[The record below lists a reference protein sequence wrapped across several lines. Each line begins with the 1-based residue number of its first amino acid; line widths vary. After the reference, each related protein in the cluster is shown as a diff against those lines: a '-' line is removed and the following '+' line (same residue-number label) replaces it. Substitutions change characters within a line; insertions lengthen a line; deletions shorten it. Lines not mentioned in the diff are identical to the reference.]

1 MGTITKDI
9 NIIIDQLNKG
19 EIVIIPTDT
28 IFGIACSIYNE
39 NSIKKIFEIK
49 QRPLTLPLSIAI
61 KNKDYFNIVAKE
73 ISKNAQKVIDKYF
86 PGQVT
91 IVLKKTDIISDLITA
106 NQDYVGIRIP
116 DDKNLQ
122 YILNNID
129 FPIVLTSANIHNYPN
144 CGSVEEVNKQIGD
157 KVNYIL
163 DGKINE
169 NKLGS
174 TIVKFENNEMT
185 ILRKGAIEVVL

>member
-1 MGTITKDI
+1 MYNIRKNLD
-9 NIIIDQLNKG
+9 IIINQLNKG
-19 EIVIIPTDT
+19 GIVIIPTDT
-28 IFGIACSIYNE
+28 IFGIACNAFNE
-39 NSIKKIFEIK
+39 KSIKKIFEIK
-49 QRPLTLPLSIAI
+49 KRPLTLPLSIAI
-61 KNKDYFNIVAKE
+61 KNKDYFNVVAKD
-73 ISKNAQKVIDKYF
+73 ISKNAKIVIDKYF

-91 IVLKKTDIISDLITA
+91 IVLKKKYIISYLITA

-116 DDKNLQ
+116 DDKNIQ

-144 CGSVEEVNKQIGD
+144 CGSVVEVNKQIGD

-185 ILRKGAIEVVL
+185 ILRKGAIDVVL

>member
-1 MGTITKDI
+1 MNTITKNI
-9 NIIIDQLNKG
+9 NIIIDQLKKG

-28 IFGIACSIYNE
+28 IFGISCNIHNE

-49 QRPLTLPLSIAI
+49 KRPLTLPLSIAI
-61 KNKDYFNIVAKE
+61 KNKDYFNIVAKD
-73 ISKNAQKVIDKYF
+73 ISENAKKVINKYF

-91 IVLKKTDIISDLITA
+91 IVLKKKDIISDLITA

-144 CGSVEEVNKQIGD
+144 CSSVEEIKEQIGD

-174 TIVKFENNEMT
+174 TIVKFEDNEMS
-185 ILRKGAIEVVL
+185 ILRKGAIDVVL

>member
-1 MGTITKDI
+1 MSKITKDI
-9 NIIIDQLNKG
+9 NVIIDQLKKG

-28 IFGIACSIYNE
+28 IFGIGCNIYNE
-39 NSIKKIFEIK
+39 NSIRKIFEIK
-49 QRPLTLPLSIAI
+49 KRPLILPLSIAI
-61 KNKDYFNIVAKE
+61 KNKDYFNIVAKD
-73 ISKNAQKVIDKYF
+73 ISKNAKIIIDKYF

-91 IVLKKTDIISDLITA
+91 IVLKKKDIVSDLITA

-144 CGSVEEVNKQIGD
+144 CGSVEEINKQIGD

-174 TIVKFENNEMT
+174 TIVKFEDNEMF
-185 ILRKGAIEVVL
+185 ILRKGAIEVVS

>member
-1 MGTITKDI
+1 MYKITKNLD
-9 NIIIDQLNKG
+9 IIINQLNKG
-19 EIVIIPTDT
+19 GIVIIPTDT
-28 IFGIACSIYNE
+28 IFGIACNAFNE
-39 NSIKKIFEIK
+39 KSIKKIFEIK
-49 QRPLTLPLSIAI
+49 KRPLTLPLSIAI
-61 KNKDYFNIVAKE
+61 KNKDYFNVVAKD
-73 ISKNAQKVIDKYF
+73 ISKNAKIVIDKYF

-91 IVLKKTDIISDLITA
+91 IVLKKKYIISYLITA

-116 DDKNLQ
+116 DDKNIQ

-144 CGSVEEVNKQIGD
+144 CGTVEEINEQIGD
-157 KVNYIL
+157 KVDYIL

-174 TIVKFENNEMT
+174 TIVKFEDNEMT
-185 ILRKGAIEVVL
+185 ILRKGAIDVVL

>member
-1 MGTITKDI
+1 MSKITKDI
-9 NIIIDQLNKG
+9 NVIIDQLKKG

-28 IFGIACSIYNE
+28 IFGIGCNIYNE
-39 NSIKKIFEIK
+39 NSIRKIFEIK
-49 QRPLTLPLSIAI
+49 KRPLTLPLSIAI
-61 KNKDYFNIVAKE
+61 KNKDYFNIVAKD
-73 ISKNAQKVIDKYF
+73 ISKNAKIIIDKYF

-91 IVLKKTDIISDLITA
+91 IILKKKDIVSDLITA

-122 YILNNID
+122 YILNNVD

-144 CGSVEEVNKQIGD
+144 CGSVEEINKQIGD

-174 TIVKFENNEMT
+174 TIVKFEDNEMS
-185 ILRKGAIEVVL
+185 ILRKGAIEVVS

>member
-1 MGTITKDI
+1 MNRITKNLD
-9 NIIIDQLNKG
+9 IIIDQLNKG
-19 EIVIIPTDT
+19 GIVIIPTDT
-28 IFGIACSIYNE
+28 IFGIACNAFNE
-39 NSIKKIFEIK
+39 KSIKKIFEIK

-61 KNKDYFNIVAKE
+61 KNKDYFNIVAKD
-73 ISKNAQKVIDKYF
+73 ISNNAQNVIDKYF

-91 IVLKKTDIISDLITA
+91 IVLKKKDIISDLITA

-116 DDKNLQ
+116 DDKNIQ

-144 CGSVEEVNKQIGD
+144 CGSVEEINEQIGD
-157 KVNYIL
+157 KVDYTL

-174 TIVKFENNEMT
+174 TIVKFENDNMT
-185 ILRKGAIEVVL
+185 ILRKGAIDVAL

>member
-1 MGTITKDI
+1 MSKITKDI
-9 NIIIDQLNKG
+9 NVIIDQLKKG
-19 EIVIIPTDT
+19 QIVIIPTDT
-28 IFGIACSIYNE
+28 IFGIGCNIYNE
-39 NSIKKIFEIK
+39 NSIRKIFEIK
-49 QRPLTLPLSIAI
+49 KRPLTLPLSIAI
-61 KNKDYFNIVAKE
+61 KNKDYFNIVAKD
-73 ISKNAQKVIDKYF
+73 ISKNAQKIIDKYF

-91 IVLKKTDIISDLITA
+91 IVLKKKDIVSDLITA

-144 CGSVEEVNKQIGD
+144 CGSVEEINKQIGD

-174 TIVKFENNEMT
+174 TIVKFEDNEMS

>member
-1 MGTITKDI
+1 MYKITKNLD
-9 NIIIDQLNKG
+9 IIINQLNKG
-19 EIVIIPTDT
+19 GIVIIPTDT
-28 IFGIACSIYNE
+28 IFGIACNAFNE
-39 NSIKKIFEIK
+39 KSIKKIFEIK
-49 QRPLTLPLSIAI
+49 KRPLTLPLSIAI
-61 KNKDYFNIVAKE
+61 KNKDYFNIVAKD
-73 ISKNAQKVIDKYF
+73 ISNNAHNVIDKYF

-91 IVLKKTDIISDLITA
+91 IVLKKKDIISDLITA

-116 DDKNLQ
+116 DDKNIQ

-144 CGSVEEVNKQIGD
+144 CGTVEEINEQIGD
-157 KVNYIL
+157 KVDYIL

-174 TIVKFENNEMT
+174 TIVKFEDNNMT
-185 ILRKGAIEVVL
+185 ILRKGAIDVVL

>member
-1 MGTITKDI
+1 MSKITKDI
-9 NIIIDQLNKG
+9 NVIIDQLKKG

-28 IFGIACSIYNE
+28 IFGIGCNIYNE
-39 NSIKKIFEIK
+39 NSIRKIFEIK
-49 QRPLTLPLSIAI
+49 KRPLTLPLSIAI
-61 KNKDYFNIVAKE
+61 KNKDYFNVVAKN

-91 IVLKKTDIISDLITA
+91 IVLKKKDIVSDLITA

-116 DDKNLQ
+116 DDKKLQ

-144 CGSVEEVNKQIGD
+144 CGTVEEVNKQIGD

-174 TIVKFENNEMT
+174 TIVKFEDNEMS

>member
-1 MGTITKDI
+1 MKTITKDT
-9 NIIIDQLNKG
+9 NIIIDQLKKG
-19 EIVIIPTDT
+19 GIVIIPTDT

-39 NSIKKIFEIK
+39 KSIKKIFEIK
-49 QRPLTLPLSIAI
+49 KRPLTLPLSIAI
-61 KNKDYFNIVAKE
+61 KNKDYFNIVAKDIPE
-73 ISKNAQKVIDKYF
+73 NAQKVIDKYF

-91 IVLKKTDIISDLITA
+91 IVLKKTDIVSDLITA

-144 CGSVEEVNKQIGD
+144 CGTVEEINKQIGD
-157 KVNYIL
+157 KVDYIL

-174 TIVKFENNEMT
+174 TIVKFENNEMH
-185 ILRKGAIEVVL
+185 ILRKGAINVVL

>member
-1 MGTITKDI
+1 MNRITKNLD
-9 NIIIDQLNKG
+9 IIIDQLNKG
-19 EIVIIPTDT
+19 GIVIIPTDT
-28 IFGIACSIYNE
+28 IFGIACNAF
-39 NSIKKIFEIK
+39 NKKSIKKIFEIK
-49 QRPLTLPLSIAI
+49 KRPLSLPLSIAI
-61 KNKDYFNIVAKE
+61 KNKDYFNIVAKD
-73 ISKNAQKVIDKYF
+73 ISNNAQNVIDKYF

-91 IVLKKTDIISDLITA
+91 IILKKKDIISDLITA

-144 CGSVEEVNKQIGD
+144 CGSVEEINKQIGD
-157 KVNYIL
+157 KVDYIL

-174 TIVKFENNEMT
+174 TIVKFEDNDMT
-185 ILRKGAIEVVL
+185 ILRKGAIDVVL